1 MPAPRWKTPCAII
14 PRPSMGEQLRRSTLT
29 DKTEL
34 TPNEALA
41 ALLSEVRAIHK
52 RLSVIQSWVAFA
64 GIVLLIEIVF
74 SACRAVLGL

>member
-1 MPAPRWKTPCAII
+1 M
-14 PRPSMGEQLRRSTLT
+14 T
-29 DKTEL
+29 DETEL
-34 TPNEALA
+34 TPNEALN
-41 ALLSEVRAIHK
+41 ALLAEVRAIHK